1 MSNEDLSNGS
11 EKRRNVLKALGIGG
25 LAATGLS
32 ASAGAA
38 AAQPQN
44 NGNKKGVAEITNVQN
59 LEQTGE
65 QAAAGLVVV
74 QLQNVNVSDV
84 LDVAVAIGDDVVDI
98 DEINILNDNTVQIV
112 LTDTLD
118 LNNVQVAVTVLG
130 QTVQDALFAVGD
142 TANNVTV

>member
-1 MSNEDLSNGS
+1 MSNKDLSNGS

-25 LAATGLS
+25 LAATGLGTATGS
-32 ASAGAA
+32 VAA
-38 AAQPQN
+38 QN
-44 NGNKKGVAEITNVQN
+44 NGNKKVVAEITNVQN
-59 LEQTGE
+59 QEQTGE
-65 QAAAGLVVV
+65 QDAAGLVVV

-84 LDVAVAIGDDVVDI
+84 LDVAVAIGEDVVDI
-98 DEINILNDNTVQIV
+98 DEINILNDNTVEIV